1 MLISLI
7 AAMSADGRIAQSANQ
22 NSMDWTSKEDL
33 AFFVRKTKEI
43 GIMVMGRK
51 TFDTIGKPLK
61 GRRVI
66 VMTRKPRQSTF
77 HDDDGTVEYTNA
89 NPKELVAKLAHQG
102 IKELAV
108 CGGAQ
113 IYSAFLK
120 AGLVHEVYLTV
131 EPVLF
136 GAGVSL
142 TEGFERIN
150 MVLAEVE
157 RLSAQ
162 TVLLHY
168 RVI

>member
-1 MLISLI
+1 
-7 AAMSADGRIAQSANQ
+7 
-22 NSMDWTSKEDL
+22 
-33 AFFVRKTKEI
+33 
-43 GIMVMGRK
+43 MVMGRK

-89 NPKELVAKLAHQG
+89 NPKELVARLAREG
-102 IKELAV
+102 VSALAI

-120 AGLVHEVYLTV
+120 AGLVHDVYLTV

-136 GAGVSL
+136 GSGVPL
-142 TEGFERIN
+142 TEGFERVN
-150 MVLAEVE
+150 MVLAGVE

-168 RVI
+168 RMA